1 LINTQTKNIPF
12 SSGEPGNF
20 YYHQWIPENPK
31 AWLHIMHGMS
41 EHGAR
46 YGEFAKF
53 LNSRGIMVTAGD
65 HRGHGITG

>member
-1 LINTQTKNIPF
+1 MTLVNAETNNIPF
-12 SSGEPGNF
+12 SSGEPGHF
-20 YYHQWIPENPK
+20 YYHQWSPENPK

-53 LNSRGIMVTAGD
+53 LNSKDIMVTAGD
-65 HRGHGITG
+65 PFNSV